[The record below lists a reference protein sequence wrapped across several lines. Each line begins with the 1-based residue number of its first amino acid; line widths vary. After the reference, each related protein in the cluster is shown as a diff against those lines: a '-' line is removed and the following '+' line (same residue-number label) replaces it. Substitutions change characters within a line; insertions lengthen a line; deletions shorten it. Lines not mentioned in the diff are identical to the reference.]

1 MKSVILRK
9 DLPKISK
16 KVIKRYL
23 AIDDLT
29 STVSDLLDQFG
40 IVGAIPGSVLMP
52 VVPGTR
58 IAGPALTVRHI
69 PERKTM
75 TQLRSEKA
83 PVGWKLNEARNIAKA
98 GDVLVYEGNGR
109 ADLSSAGNLATSMCQ
124 QQGLA
129 GTIIDCGVRDVD
141 AIRKLGY
148 PTWARGITPITGKY
162 RYETVEINGPVTIA
176 GIAVRP
182 GDLVLADGTGVVVVP
197 YDMIEKVITEAE
209 EAEKREKLLLD
220 AMNRGVQGEDLMKI
234 LPYNKW

>member
-1 MKSVILRK
+1 
-9 DLPKISK
+9 
-16 KVIKRYL
+16 
-23 AIDDLT
+23 
-29 STVSDLLDQFG
+29 
-40 IVGAIPGSVLMP
+40 
-52 VVPGTR
+52 
-58 IAGPALTVRHI
+58 
-69 PERKTM
+69 
-75 TQLRSEKA
+75 
-83 PVGWKLNEARNIAKA
+83 
-98 GDVLVYEGNGR
+98 
-109 ADLSSAGNLATSMCQ
+109 MCQ